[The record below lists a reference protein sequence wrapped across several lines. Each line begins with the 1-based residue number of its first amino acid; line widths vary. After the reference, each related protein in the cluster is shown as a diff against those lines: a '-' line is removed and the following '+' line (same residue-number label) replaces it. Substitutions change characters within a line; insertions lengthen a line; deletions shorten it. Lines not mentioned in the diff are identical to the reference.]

1 MSTEVLLVVM
11 TLVTYRT
18 AKLLTEDEFPPLL
31 WLRKKLTDPY
41 ATSPD
46 DPVRRT
52 TRVPYW
58 LAYLWTCMWCMP
70 VWTSAVVTGLTALTI
85 GVPAPFLVWLAI
97 AAGASLISHV
107 EEFLTR

>member
-1 MSTEVLLVVM
+1 MSTEVLLVLM

-18 AKLLTEDEFPPLL
+18 AKLLTEDDFPPLL

-41 ATSPD
+41 TPQAD
-46 DPVRRT
+46 DRTRRET
-52 TRVPYW
+52 KVPYW

-70 VWTSAVVTGLTALTI
+70 VWTSAVVTSLTALTI
-85 GVPAPFLVWLAI
+85 GVPAPLLVWLAI
-97 AAGASLISHV
+97 AAGASLISHL

>member
-1 MSTEVLLVVM
+1 MPVWLLLIVM
-11 TLVTYRT
+11 TLTTYRT
-18 AKLLTEDEFPPLL
+18 AKLLTEDAFPPLL
-31 WLRKKLTDPY
+31 ALRQRITDPY
-41 ATSPD
+41 ATAPD
-46 DPVRRT
+46 DPIRRT

-70 VWTSAVVTGLTALTI
+70 VWTSAVVTGLTAITI
-85 GVPAPFLVWLAI
+85 GVPAPLLVWLAI

>member
-1 MSTEVLLVVM
+1 MSTEVLLVLM

-31 WLRKKLTDPY
+31 WLRKKLTDAWTTEPH
-41 ATSPD
+41 

-52 TRVPYW
+52 TQVPYW

-70 VWTSAVVTGLTALTI
+70 VWTSAVVTAATALTI
-85 GVPAPFLVWLAI
+85 GVPAPLLVWLAI
-97 AAGASLISHV
+97 AAGASLISHL
-107 EEFLTR
+107 EEFFTR